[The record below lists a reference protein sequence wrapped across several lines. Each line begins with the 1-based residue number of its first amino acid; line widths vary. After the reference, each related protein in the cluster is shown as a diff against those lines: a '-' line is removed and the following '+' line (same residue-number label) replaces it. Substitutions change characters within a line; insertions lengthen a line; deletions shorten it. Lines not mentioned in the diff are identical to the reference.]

1 MTVPT
6 TTFFATS
13 LTCAHCG
20 KGFDKCVSQS
30 FMGGQWVLLH
40 QGCDEEYR
48 AAHKLHRI
56 HGRANN
62 TARITTKAHTN
73 DARRKR
79 REQGQRTPTP

>member
-1 MTVPT
+1 MTS
-6 TTFFATS
+6 TFFATS

-20 KGFDKCVSQS
+20 KGFDRCVSQS

-73 DARRKR
+73 DRKR
-79 REQGQRTPTP
+79 RAHERERQRQTPK